1 MAQTLSLATVRSR
14 FSAVVRWLS
23 AAVAAR
29 SSVDRRALAAFRI
42 GLGAV
47 LIADLLRRSRSLSA
61 FYTDN
66 GVLPRR
72 ALFADYSEV
81 YSLHALSGE
90 PWAVASLFAVAGVVA
105 LALAVGYRTRLATAV
120 SWLLLLSL
128 QVRNP
133 MVLNAGDALLAMLL
147 FWGVF
152 LPLGSRWSVDAIRR
166 ADAESL
172 GDGATPDAEDGATP
186 DAEDGATPDAEDG
199 ATPDAAGGVADE
211 AASEPGPSAGGPRGT
226 AVATVASLGLLLQML
241 VMYVTNGVHKL
252 EGDLWMGG
260 EAVAYVMQADH
271 FTHLLGDHIAA
282 FPGLLRAATYVWV
295 VLLFVSP
302 LLILLTGVPR
312 AAVASLFVGTHL
324 GMAVTMRIDL
334 FPVIAVVGFVPFYQT
349 PVWDA
354 AGRAVDRFGP
364 SATLARWRAR
374 LESVGGTV
382 ASLDR
387 SLSRPP
393 RSGRL
398 AGLSDGVRAGVERSR
413 PIFSTVIPVFFVVLI
428 VLSSA
433 QSVGY
438 GEVPD
443 RGEEV
448 LEAVEMDQHW
458 KMFAPEPVR
467 TTRWFVAPGV
477 LENGSERDVLHDG
490 EVSMD
495 RPPDVD
501 ATYPSARWRKYLSNV
516 YSGDNERH
524 RSYLANHL
532 CAEWNRTHATGVEN
546 VTVYQLYERTDPYN
560 GSVQA
565 ANEFEMIEYD
575 CSGEFVQNE

>member
-1 MAQTLSLATVRSR
+1 MARSLSVAGVRSR
-14 FSAVVRWLS
+14 FSAVVRRLS

-29 SSVDRRALAAFRI
+29 ASVDRRALAAFRI
-42 GLGAV
+42 GLGTL

-61 FYTDN
+61 FYTDY

-72 ALFADYSEV
+72 ALVADYSEL

-90 PWAVASLFAVAGVVA
+90 PWAVASLFAVAGAVA
-105 LALAVGYRTRLATAV
+105 LALAVGYRTRLATVA

-128 QVRNP
+128 QARNP

-147 FWGVF
+147 FWGIF
-152 LPLGSRWSVDAIRR
+152 LPLGARWSVDAIGRS
-166 ADAESL
+166 DAENP
-172 GDGATPDAEDGATP
+172 GDGVMP
-186 DAEDGATPDAEDG
+186 
-199 ATPDAAGGVADE
+199 AAVDE
-211 AASEPGPSAGGPRGT
+211 ATSEPGPSTGGSRGA
-226 AVATVASLGLLLQML
+226 AVATVASLGVLLQML

-260 EAVAYVMQADH
+260 EAVAYVMQADQ
-271 FTHLLGDHIAA
+271 FTYLLGNHIAA

-295 VLLFVSP
+295 ALLFASP
-302 LLILLTGVPR
+302 LLVLLTGFPR
-312 AAVASLFVGTHL
+312 AAVASVFVGTHL

-354 AGRAVDRFGP
+354 AERAVDRFGP
-364 SATLARWRAR
+364 STDLDRWRTHLA
-374 LESVGGTV
+374 SVGRTLTSLD
-382 ASLDR
+382 ASLPRLTRNDR
-387 SLSRPP
+387 LDDLS
-393 RSGRL
+393 S
-398 AGLSDGVRAGVERSR
+398 GVRAGIERGR
-413 PIFSTVIPVFFVVLI
+413 PLFSTVIPVFFVVLI

-443 RGEEV
+443 PGEEV
-448 LEAVEMDQHW
+448 LETVEMDQHW
-458 KMFAPEPVR
+458 QMFAPEPVR
-467 TTRWFVAPGV
+467 TTRWFVAPGT

-516 YSGDNERH
+516 YSGDNEKH
-524 RSYLANHL
+524 RSYLAHYL
-532 CAEWNRTHATGVEN
+532 CEEWNRTHATGVEN

-575 CSGEFVQNE
+575 CSGEFVQNG

>member
-1 MAQTLSLATVRSR
+1 MARTLSLAAARSR

-29 SSVDRRALAAFRI
+29 SSVDPRALAAFRI
-42 GLGAV
+42 GLGALLV
-47 LIADLLRRSRSLSA
+47 ADLLRRSRSLSA
-61 FYTDN
+61 FYTDD

-81 YSLHALSGE
+81 YSVHALSGE

-105 LALAVGYRTRLATAV
+105 IALAVGYRTRLATVA

-147 FWGVF
+147 FWSVF
-152 LPLGSRWSVDAIRR
+152 LPLGSRWSVDAVRR
-166 ADAESL
+166 ADAESP
-172 GDGATPDAEDGATP
+172 GDGVPPDAEERATPDAEDDVTP
-186 DAEDGATPDAEDG
+186 DGADG
-199 ATPDAAGGVADE
+199 VVDE
-211 AASEPGPSAGGPRGT
+211 AASESGPSAGGPRGA

-260 EAVAYVMQADH
+260 EAVAYVMQADQ
-271 FTHLLGDHIAA
+271 FTYLLGNHIAA

-295 VLLFVSP
+295 ALLFASP
-302 LLILLTGVPR
+302 LLILFTGFPR
-312 AAVASLFVGTHL
+312 AAVASIFVGTHL

-354 AGRAVDRFGP
+354 AERAVDRFGP

-374 LESVGGTV
+374 LESVGETI

-387 SLSRPP
+387 SLLRPT
-393 RSGRL
+393 RSDRL
-398 AGLSDGVRAGVERSR
+398 AGVSDGVRAGIERGR
-413 PIFSTVIPVFFVVLI
+413 PLFSTVVPVFFVVLI

-443 RGEEV
+443 PGEEV
-448 LEAVEMDQHW
+448 LETVEMDQHW
-458 KMFAPEPVR
+458 QMFAPEPVR

-516 YSGDNERH
+516 YSGANEKH
-524 RSYLANHL
+524 RSYLAHYL

>member
-1 MAQTLSLATVRSR
+1 MSRSPSVATVRSR
-14 FSAVVRWLS
+14 FSAAVRRLS

-29 SSVDRRALAAFRI
+29 TSVDLRALAAFRI
-42 GLGAV
+42 GLGAL
-47 LIADLLRRSRSLSA
+47 LIADLLRRSRSLTA
-61 FYTDN
+61 FYTDA

-105 LALAVGYRTRLATAV
+105 LALFVGYRTRLATVV

-128 QVRNP
+128 QARNP
-133 MVLNAGDALLAMLL
+133 MVLNAGDALFAMLL

-152 LPLGSRWSVDAIRR
+152 LPLGARWSVDAIRR
-166 ADAESL
+166 SDAKNS
-172 GDGATPDAEDGATP
+172 GDGATPDAGDGA
-186 DAEDGATPDAEDG
+186 EDETAPET
-199 ATPDAAGGVADE
+199 
-211 AASEPGPSAGGPRGT
+211 GPSAGDRGS
-226 AVATVASLGLLLQML
+226 AVATVASMGVLLQML

-252 EGDLWMGG
+252 EGDLWMSG

-271 FTHLLGDHIAA
+271 FTYLLGNHITA
-282 FPGLLRAATYVWV
+282 FPALLRAFTVVWIA
-295 VLLFVSP
+295 LLFASP
-302 LLILLTGVPR
+302 LLVVLTGFPR
-312 AAVASLFVGTHL
+312 AAVASLFVGMHV
-324 GMAVTMRIDL
+324 GMAATMRIDL

-354 AGRAVDRFGP
+354 AERGVNRLAP
-364 SATLARWRAR
+364 SAALARWRAR
-374 LESVGGTV
+374 LESAGGRI
-382 ASLDR
+382 ASLDA
-387 SLSRPP
+387 SAP
-393 RSGRL
+393 RSTPNGRL
-398 AGLSDGVRAGVERSR
+398 DGLRDRLHAGVERGS
-413 PIFSTVIPVFFVVLI
+413 PLFSTVLPALFVVLI

-443 RGEEV
+443 PGEEV
-448 LEAVEMDQHW
+448 LETVEMDQHW
-458 KMFAPEPVR
+458 QMFAPEPAR
-467 TTRWFVAPGV
+467 TTRWFAAPGV
-477 LENGSERDVLHDG
+477 LENGSERDVLHDA
-490 EVSMD
+490 EVSLD

-501 ATYPSARWRKYLSNV
+501 ATYPTARWRKYLSNV
-516 YSGDNERH
+516 RSGNNENH
-524 RSYLANHL
+524 RSYLANYL

-560 GSVQA
+560 GTVQA
-565 ANEFEMIEYD
+565 ANEFELIEYD

>member
-1 MAQTLSLATVRSR
+1 MARSLSVAAVRSG
-14 FSAVVRWLS
+14 FSAVVRRLS

-29 SSVDRRALAAFRI
+29 SSVDPRALAAFRI
-42 GLGAV
+42 GLGAL
-47 LIADLLRRSRSLSA
+47 LITDLLRRSRSLSA
-61 FYTDN
+61 FYTDY

-105 LALAVGYRTRLATAV
+105 LALVVGYRTRLATVV

-128 QVRNP
+128 QARNP

-147 FWGVF
+147 FWGTF
-152 LPLGSRWSVDAIRR
+152 LPLGARWSVDAIGRSDAEDPGSGAT
-166 ADAESL
+166 ADAEV
-172 GDGATPDAEDGATP
+172 DM
-186 DAEDGATPDAEDG
+186 
-199 ATPDAAGGVADE
+199 TPDAAD
-211 AASEPGPSAGGPRGT
+211 AAVDDPTPEPASAGGSRGA
-226 AVATVASLGLLLQML
+226 AVATVASLGVLLQML

-260 EAVAYVMQADH
+260 EAVAYVMRADH
-271 FTHLLGDHIAA
+271 FTYLLGDHITA

-295 VLLFVSP
+295 VLLFASP
-302 LLILLTGVPR
+302 LLILLTGFLR
-312 AAVASLFVGTHL
+312 AAVASLFIGTHL

-354 AGRAVDRFGP
+354 AERAVDRFGP
-364 SATLARWRAR
+364 STALDRCRVR
-374 LESVGGTV
+374 LESVGRTLS
-382 ASLDR
+382 SLDASPPR
-387 SLSRPP
+387 PTRSDRLASLSR
-393 RSGRL
+393 
-398 AGLSDGVRAGVERSR
+398 GVRAGVERGR
-413 PIFSTVIPVFFVVLI
+413 PLFSTVIPVFFVVLI

-448 LEAVEMDQHW
+448 LETVEMDQHW
-458 KMFAPEPVR
+458 RMFAPEPVR
-467 TTRWFVAPGV
+467 TTRWFAAPGV

-495 RPPDVD
+495 RPPDID

-516 YSGDNERH
+516 YSGGNEKH
-524 RSYLANHL
+524 RSYLAHYL

-565 ANEFEMIEYD
+565 ANEFEMVEYD

>member
-1 MAQTLSLATVRSR
+1 MPRSLSVATVRSR
-14 FSAVVRWLS
+14 FSAVVRRLS

-29 SSVDRRALAAFRI
+29 SAVDPRALAAFRI
-42 GLGAV
+42 GLGTL
-47 LIADLLRRSRSLSA
+47 LIADLLRRSRSLTA
-61 FYTDN
+61 FYTDA

-72 ALFADYSEV
+72 ALFADYSGT

-90 PWAVASLFAVAGVVA
+90 PWAVASLFAVAGAVA

-128 QVRNP
+128 QARNP

-152 LPLGSRWSVDAIRR
+152 LPLGARWSVDAIRR
-166 ADAESL
+166 AAAANPEDDAI
-172 GDGATPDAEDGATP
+172 A
-186 DAEDGATPDAEDG
+186 
-199 ATPDAAGGVADE
+199 DAADGVEDD
-211 AASEPGPSAGGPRGT
+211 AASETAPSPGGPH
-226 AVATVASLGLLLQML
+226 AAAIATVASLGVLLQML

-271 FTHLLGDHIAA
+271 FTYLLGDHIAA
-282 FPGLLRAATYVWV
+282 FPTLLRAATYVWV
-295 VLLFVSP
+295 ALLFASP
-302 LLILLTGVPR
+302 LLILSTGYSR
-312 AAVASLFVGTHL
+312 AVVASLFVGMHL

-334 FPVIAVVGFVPFYQT
+334 FPVIAVVGFIPFYQT

-354 AGRAVDRFGP
+354 AARAVDRFGP
-364 SATLARWRAR
+364 TEALDRWRAGF
-374 LESVGGTV
+374 ESAGRAI
-382 ASLDR
+382 ASLDA
-387 SLSRPP
+387 SLPRPTRADP
-393 RSGRL
+393 L
-398 AGLSDGVRAGVERSR
+398 AGLADGVRAGVERGR

-433 QSVGY
+433 QSAGY

-443 RGEEV
+443 PGEEV
-448 LEAVEMDQHW
+448 LETVEMDQHW
-458 KMFAPEPVR
+458 QMFAPEPVR

-490 EVSMD
+490 DVSMD

-501 ATYPSARWRKYLSNV
+501 ATYPTARWRKYLSNV
-516 YSGDNERH
+516 YSGDNENH
-524 RSYLANHL
+524 RSYLANYL
-532 CAEWNRTHATGVEN
+532 CAEWNRTHATDVET

-560 GSVQA
+560 GSVRA
-565 ANEFEMIEYD
+565 ANEFELVEYD

>member
-1 MAQTLSLATVRSR
+1 MARSLSVAAVRSG
-14 FSAVVRWLS
+14 FSAVVRRLS

-29 SSVDRRALAAFRI
+29 SSVDPRALAVFRI
-42 GLGAV
+42 GLGAL
-47 LIADLLRRSRSLSA
+47 LIIDLLRRSRSLSA
-61 FYTDN
+61 FYTDY

-90 PWAVASLFAVAGVVA
+90 PWAIASLFAVAVVVA
-105 LALAVGYRTRLATAV
+105 LALVVGYRTRLATVV

-128 QVRNP
+128 QARNP

-147 FWGVF
+147 FWGTF
-152 LPLGSRWSVDAIRR
+152 LPLGARWSVDAIGR
-166 ADAESL
+166 S
-172 GDGATPDAEDGATP
+172 DAEDG
-186 DAEDGATPDAEDG
+186 
-199 ATPDAAGGVADE
+199 DE
-211 AASEPGPSAGGPRGT
+211 GGPTLDPGSPSSDRRGA
-226 AVATVASLGLLLQML
+226 AVATVASLGVLLQML

-260 EAVAYVMQADH
+260 EAVAYVMRADH
-271 FTHLLGDHIAA
+271 FTYLLGDHITA

-295 VLLFVSP
+295 VLLFASP
-302 LLILLTGVPR
+302 LLVLLTGFPR
-312 AAVASLFVGTHL
+312 AAVASLFIGTHL

-354 AGRAVDRFGP
+354 AERAVDRFGP
-364 SATLARWRAR
+364 STALDRWRVR
-374 LESVGGTV
+374 LESVGRTLC
-382 ASLDR
+382 SLDA
-387 SLSRPP
+387 SPP
-393 RSGRL
+393 RPRRSDRL
-398 AGLSDGVRAGVERSR
+398 AGLSRGVRAGVERGR
-413 PIFSTVIPVFFVVLI
+413 PLFSTVIPVFFVVLI

-448 LEAVEMDQHW
+448 LETVEMDQHW
-458 KMFAPEPVR
+458 RMFAPDPVR

-516 YSGDNERH
+516 YSGGNEKH
-524 RSYLANHL
+524 RSYLAHYL

-565 ANEFEMIEYD
+565 ANEFGMVEYD
-575 CSGEFVQNE
+575 CSGEFVQNG